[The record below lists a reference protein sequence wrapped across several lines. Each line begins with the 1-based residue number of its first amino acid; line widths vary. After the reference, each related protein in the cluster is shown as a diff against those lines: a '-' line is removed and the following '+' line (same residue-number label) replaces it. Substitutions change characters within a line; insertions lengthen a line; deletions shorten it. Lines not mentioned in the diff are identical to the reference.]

1 MAYDE
6 KLANRV
12 RTLLA
17 DRPDVTER
25 HMFGGLTFMVA
36 RWTSPAAR

>member
-12 RTLLA
+12 RSRFEKLKN
-17 DRPDVTER
+17 VEEKE
-25 HMFGGLTFMVA
+25 MMVD
-36 RWTSPAAR
+36 